1 MVAGRERSRAA
12 LRRGPLPGA
21 APSRNEVLRAHVVWL
36 AAWARDLPPRRRKLL
51 IGIGLFLHFDLIAG
65 IAAVTMGTHF

>member
-1 MVAGRERSRAA
+1 MVAGRERSWAA

-21 APSRNEVLRAHVVWL
+21 ELSRIAVLSSHGEWL
-36 AAWARDLPPRRRKLL
+36 QAWGRDFVQRRRKLL
-51 IGIGLFLHFDLIAG
+51 IGLGLFLLFDLIAG